1 MKNVLSNKKKQE
13 KLCFN
18 VKKNWVRNNT
28 NPILSIVI
36 DQTEPP
42 LGMFSKKQWDYFFS
56 VEVKQ
61 SVLTSQPL
69 TTRHSVRFT
78 RPFTKPTVMPSS
90 SNVLP
95 SM

>member
-1 MKNVLSNKKKQE
+1 MKITQTPNFSAKNLSFYHSIIYLLYIKQGR
-13 KLCFN
+13 F
-18 VKKNWVRNNT
+18 RR
-28 NPILSIVI
+28 SI
-36 DQTEPP
+36 EPP